1 MEQFGNNEFCVG
13 DMVVF
18 TSAEAHDRLPVFY
31 PPVGT
36 VGEVVEVLGADDD
49 AVEQLDILDIR
60 VQWPSGSTSRRD
72 EWLARSKDLQRI
84 QIIQD
89 SSGAELIESFMSEF
103 EEV

>member
-1 MEQFGNNEFCVG
+1 MEQLGDNEFCVG

-18 TSAEAHDRLPVFY
+18 TGAEAHDKLPVFY

-36 VGEVVEVLGADDD
+36 VGEVVEVLDDPRD
-49 AVEQLDILDIR
+49 PLDIR
-60 VQWPSGSTSRRD
+60 VQWPSGSTSHNDQWMVRR
-72 EWLARSKDLQRI
+72 ENLQHI

>member
-1 MEQFGNNEFCVG
+1 MEQFGNDEFCIG
-13 DMVVF
+13 DMVMF
-18 TSAEAHDRLPVFY
+18 TGAEAHDRLPVFY

-49 AVEQLDILDIR
+49 DILDIR

-72 EWLARSKDLQRI
+72 EWLARRKDLQRI
-84 QIIQD
+84 QVIQD
-89 SSGAELIESFMSEF
+89 NSGAELIESFMSEF